1 MRMSQ
6 YFLPLLKET
15 PAEAELVSH
24 RYMLRAGLI
33 RRLSKGVYTWLP
45 LGLRV
50 LRRVEAIV
58 RQEMQEAGAQE
69 LLMPMVQPA
78 TLWEE
83 SGRWQQYGAEL
94 LRLEDRHLH
103 AHCLGPTHEE
113 VITDLVRHTVSSYKQ
128 LPLTLFQIQTKF
140 RDEIRP
146 RFGVMRSR
154 EFMMKDAYSFHTTAD
169 SLDETYAAMRAAYE
183 RIFQRLGLDYR
194 VVLADSGSIG
204 GEFSHEFHVLA
215 DSGEDTIVFSDGS
228 DYAANLEKANSLQPV
243 ASESA
248 SQLTIAAQETV
259 KTPNIRTIE
268 ELCQFMSCTPA
279 QTVKTILV
287 RGTEVPWV
295 ALLLRGDDELNP
307 LKAEKLPGVA
317 APLQLAG
324 TASIA
329 HDLPCEAGFFGPG
342 LSIPTYM
349 DHAVAALPS
358 FICGA
363 NRNHEHLK
371 NVVWGR
377 DLEPPPVAD
386 LRLVQAGDLSPDGAG
401 KLHFKRG
408 IEVGHIFKLGTKY
421 SDMLSAKVLNEA
433 GQGVSLNMGCY
444 GIGISR
450 IVAAAIEQQHD
461 TRGIIWPA
469 NMAPFQ
475 VHLLPLMAHKSHRV
489 SELAQQ
495 VYQQLQ
501 DQGVE
506 VLWEDTKLRPG
517 VMLAQADLLGIP
529 HRLVISERGLDQQTV
544 EYKARS
550 ADEAEIWPLSELQAR
565 LQACVLVTTK

>member
-154 EFMMKDAYSFHTTAD
+154 EFMMKDAYSFHTTTD
-169 SLDETYAAMRAAYE
+169 SLDETYTAMRAAYE

-194 VVLADSGSIG
+194 VVLADSGSI
-204 GEFSHEFHVLA
+204 
-215 DSGEDTIVFSDGS
+215 GS

-307 LKAEKLPGVA
+307 LKAEKLPGVV

-324 TASIA
+324 AASIA
-329 HDLPCEAGFFGPG
+329 NDLPCEAGFFGPG

-371 NVVWGR
+371 NVV
-377 DLEPPPVAD
+377 V
-386 LRLVQAGDLSPDGAG
+386 
-401 KLHFKRG
+401 
-408 IEVGHIFKLGTKY
+408 
-421 SDMLSAKVLNEA
+421 
-433 GQGVSLNMGCY
+433 
-444 GIGISR
+444 ISSR
-450 IVAAAIEQQHD
+450 
-461 TRGIIWPA
+461 
-469 NMAPFQ
+469 
-475 VHLLPLMAHKSHRV
+475 
-489 SELAQQ
+489 
-495 VYQQLQ
+495 
-501 DQGVE
+501 
-506 VLWEDTKLRPG
+506 
-517 VMLAQADLLGIP
+517 
-529 HRLVISERGLDQQTV
+529 HRL
-544 EYKARS
+544 
-550 ADEAEIWPLSELQAR
+550 
-565 LQACVLVTTK
+565 

>member
-58 RQEMQEAGAQE
+58 RQEMQETGAQE

-113 VITDLVRHTVSSYKQ
+113 VITDLIRHTVSSYKQ

-154 EFMMKDAYSFHTTAD
+154 EFMMKDAYSFHTTTD
-169 SLDETYAAMRAAYE
+169 SLDETYTAMRAAYE
-183 RIFQRLGLDYR
+183 RIFQRLGLNYR

-243 ASESA
+243 ASEPA
-248 SQLTIAAQETV
+248 SQLTIAAHETV

-268 ELCQFMSCTPA
+268 ELCKFMSCTPA

-307 LKAEKLPGVA
+307 LKAEKIPEVA

-324 TASIA
+324 AASIA

-363 NRNHEHLK
+363 NRNHEHVK

-495 VYQQLQ
+495 VYKQLQ
-501 DQGVE
+501 DQGIE

-550 ADEAEIWPLSELQAR
+550 ADEAEIWPLSEWQAR